1 MAFSLRCPDCR
12 GKFAWNPCKGMPK
25 NCVLCGAYVG
35 HDRDD
40 DDIVVPFIRHA
51 STTASDKVYRDM
63 ERGSERRAEM
73 AAEMAG
79 VPVSEMSGLKITDL
93 APTRHEGD
101 VAAPVV
107 HNVITKNMD
116 AIRARNPNAQVGYSA
131 GLEYSTDVSGGPF
144 PNAGART
151 QTALRGAHAE
161 RMGWDKVGD
170 LPANEVLQPGYRR
183 RV

>member
-1 MAFSLRCPDCR
+1 MAFILRCPDCR
-12 GKFAWNPCKGMPK
+12 GKFPWDPKLGMPK
-25 NCVLCGAYVG
+25 HCALCGAYVG

-51 STTASDKVYRDM
+51 STSASDKVYRDM

-73 AAEMAG
+73 AAEAAG
-79 VPVSEMSGLKITDL
+79 VPVSEMSGIKINDL
-93 APTRHEGD
+93 RSTRHEGD
-101 VAAPVV
+101 VAAVPVNNEV
-107 HNVITKNMD
+107 SR
-116 AIRARNPNAQVGYSA
+116 AIEA
-131 GLEYSTDVSGGPF
+131 GQSSFGFQGNNGLGFSGPVASGPF

-151 QTALRGAHAE
+151 QTMLRSAHAE

-170 LPANEVLQPGYRR
+170 RPANEINQPGYRR